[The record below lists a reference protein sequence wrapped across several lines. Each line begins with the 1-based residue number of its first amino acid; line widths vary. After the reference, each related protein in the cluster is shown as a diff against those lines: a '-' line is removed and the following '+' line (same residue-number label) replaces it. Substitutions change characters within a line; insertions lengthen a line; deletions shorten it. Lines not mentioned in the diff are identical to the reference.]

1 MSDDITVKEA
11 YEYYMSHTRSRIPVY
26 KKNPDKIH
34 SILTIRD
41 LLKVMA
47 EGKEDEKLNKIV
59 IPNALKIP
67 LNQPIDKLL
76 EIFQKSHRHIA
87 IVLDEYG

>member
-1 MSDDITVKEA
+1 
-11 YEYYMSHTRSRIPVY
+11 
-26 KKNPDKIH
+26 
-34 SILTIRD
+34 
-41 LLKVMA
+41 MA
-47 EGKEDEKLNKIV
+47 EGKEDEKLNTIV

-87 IVLDEYG
+87 IILDEYG